1 MLIRKKLKAVL
12 ISIAD
17 AAHND
22 SDVGVPNTL
31 MYEHFSK
38 IPRTEVSDYLLELKS
53 YGLTEIS
60 PKDSVEDYGLINITR
75 KGLQLLQDQHLK
87 SEMSD
92 LS

>member
-22 SDVGVPNTL
+22 SDTGVLDTL
-31 MYEHFSK
+31 MYERFNK
-38 IPRTEVSDYLLELKS
+38 IPRTEVSDYLFELKS
-53 YGLTEIS
+53 YGLIEIS
-60 PKDSVEDYGLINITR
+60 SKVSGEDYGLVKITR

-87 SEMSD
+87 SDMSD
-92 LS
+92 